1 MPQLESQ
8 AMHKPSLVASITALL
23 LLGCAVTT
31 LPAQEHHPDYD
42 DVDPWVG
49 FQSPSRLQTRRAY
62 RDSSWLW
69 PPAILS
75 YVSWLE
81 GRSATTGARVM
92 MTGRSAY
99 WPVKRP

>member
-23 LLGCAVTT
+23 LLGCVLAT

-49 FQSPSRLQTRRAY
+49 FERPSCLERRPAY

-81 GRSATTGARVM
+81 GRSGTDRARVT
-92 MTGRSAY
+92 MTGIFAY
-99 WPVKRP
+99 WPVKPP